1 MESKAAMELS
11 RFAKPMVPSG
21 MRFEHATFLGPGR
34 VISSSSAASYRL
46 HRPCWFRGRE
56 ARCSSAKRETQVQIL
71 SEPLHL
77 LRRWQNWLCTTLPR
91 WTMRVQ
97 VPFFA
102 HTPQFT
108 WCGPS
113 PEAEP
118 SFIGLQIIK

>member
-71 SEPLHL
+71 SEPQSHPRCSWLHMA
-77 LRRWQNWLCTTLPR
+77 LPR
-91 WTMRVQ
+91 LGNGFNSRWV
-97 VPFFA
+97 
-102 HTPQFT
+102 
-108 WCGPS
+108 
-113 PEAEP
+113 
-118 SFIGLQIIK
+118 LN